1 MAKPKWSV
9 LQSDFD
15 ALPDGIR
22 SFLADYPELLK
33 NFGWNV
39 SWGYLFSQIE
49 AAHRLAL
56 YVRVVSKYRVNA
68 DKAWDVIS
76 EWRMSRDDFD
86 RVFKDLFG
94 ESLPKP
100 ALESRKKAE
109 AVRDRNIH
117 GKPTDDAKQTQGQQ
131 AALAYVDAL
140 HAHIVKCGSPSPFQ
154 DLRGFAPGEK
164 LPAETS
170 HLVLRGL
177 GLTARP

>member
-1 MAKPKWSV
+1 MAKSKRSV
-9 LQSDFD
+9 LLDDFN

-22 SFLADYPELLK
+22 EYLNDYPKLLQE
-33 NFGWNV
+33 FGWNV

-76 EWRMSRDDFD
+76 EWHMSRDDFD
-86 RVFKDLFG
+86 RAFKEMFG
-94 ESLPKP
+94 QQLPKA
-100 ALESRKKAE
+100 ALDNRKKAE

-117 GKPTDDAKQTQGQQ
+117 GKPADNAQQTQGQQ
-131 AALAYVDAL
+131 AALAYLKAFHEHVTD
-140 HAHIVKCGSPSPFQ
+140 HGGPSPFQ

-164 LPAETS
+164 LPVETS
-170 HLVLRGL
+170 HLVLKGL
-177 GLTARP
+177 GLVSRQ